1 MFNTWKRGTAKA
13 REVADESD
21 IALLRETLAYL
32 QGRSAPEV
40 ADAPPRA
47 EAARLKPPVVAPEQP
62 DEALATAQRFIT
74 EQRAIAEALLREV
87 CALEQRL
94 EIQAKAARAAR
105 VFAAAQQKAHEAT
118 SVAQEAADQAAAA
131 LANHTAAVL
140 ERKNADEL
148 VAAVRR
154 MLAEV
159 SAKLERSEAHAE
171 GCAAAETQTEAE
183 AAYAA
188 QRVAEAQTAR
198 ERALQEAQVAREEAA
213 ALKSD
218 AAAAAPSVAG
228 IGEVQQLAKRIA
240 EAAAAL
246 TPESPAGWN

>member
-1 MFNTWKRGTAKA
+1 MFNTWKRGPAKA

-32 QGRSAPEV
+32 QGRSAPDV
-40 ADAPPRA
+40 ATVRDVAKAPV
-47 EAARLKPPVVAPEQP
+47 AAPVTTPDPP
-62 DEALATAQRFIT
+62 DESLATAQRFIT
-74 EQRAIAEALLREV
+74 EQRGIAEALLREV

-105 VFAAAQQKAHEAT
+105 VFAAAQQKAQEAT
-118 SVAQEAADQAAAA
+118 SLAQEAADQADAAA
-131 LANHTAAVL
+131 TNHTAAVL

-148 VAAVRR
+148 LATVRR
-154 MLAEV
+154 MLAEIR
-159 SAKLERSEAHAE
+159 AKLERSEAHAE
-171 GCAAAETQTEAE
+171 ACAAAETQAEAE
-183 AAYAA
+183 SAYAA
-188 QRVAEAQTAR
+188 QRVAETQTAR
-198 ERALQEAQVAREEAA
+198 ERALQEAQAAREEAE

-218 AAAAAPSVAG
+218 AAAAAPSPAG
-228 IGEVQQLAKRIA
+228 IGEVQDLAKRIA